1 MAYYSRQI
9 KADLGI
15 DEESLKPFFPMDRVV
30 PAAIRALGEDV
41 LGFSVDGPLADSARV
56 AKLGALLKATMAKKQ
71 KCLVAAENGNGAA
84 MPVGEREE
92 RRMSKEAIL
101 PMDGAK
107 EEASGTPGG
116 GGDDDDEG
124 PQGPAARALEII
136 SKPIAKAM
144 AMAEAVAVVA
154 GTVARMVTEVGV
166 AMVAAAAVVAAAA

>member
-1 MAYYSRQI
+1 MP
-9 KADLGI
+9 
-15 DEESLKPFFPMDRVV
+15 EPFPE
-30 PAAIRALGEDV
+30 LH
-41 LGFSVDGPLADSARV
+41 
-56 AKLGALLKATMAKKQ
+56 
-71 KCLVAAENGNGAA
+71 AENGDGAAA

-136 SKPIAKAM
+136 SKPIARRSGRS
-144 AMAEAVAVVA
+144 
-154 GTVARMVTEVGV
+154 GTRSPS
-166 AMVAAAAVVAAAA
+166 